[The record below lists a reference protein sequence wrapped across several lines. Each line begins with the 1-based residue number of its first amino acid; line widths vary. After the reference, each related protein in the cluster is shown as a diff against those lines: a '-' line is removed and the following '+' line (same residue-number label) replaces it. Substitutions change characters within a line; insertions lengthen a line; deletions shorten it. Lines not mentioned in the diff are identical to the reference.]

1 MDEQTTLQ
9 PQEQINS
16 PEQQQYFFAEQ
27 TPEPQEN
34 FSQSKTDS
42 QETPDLSINED
53 GDINFSDE
61 FLSDV
66 EKSFFGDKPA
76 SQPEGNTP
84 AQPQTTQPNYYTD
97 EELANTPYEQWD
109 INRLN
114 GDIKKFVPIVQEQL
128 QKRQMQQRV
137 AQNAQRMPDFL
148 QNQPKQYTPKEL
160 NDEARKLACQR
171 LGLVDPDD
179 LDVYE
184 GEHRAALDL
193 AMQELVGNRNREI
206 AEYGRRSASWQEL
219 QNFNNA
225 LVSQPDYQEFNKW
238 YLSRIKEL
246 NATPQQIQDYLYDK
260 AVQNGYNF
268 GLIQQ
273 EIYSWYREFQQSK
286 TQRPRA
292 KMPPKLE
299 STRGGYSDSGR
310 SVNLR
315 DFGNMDPEAQAQ
327 ALIQM
332 GYV

>member
-16 PEQQQYFFAEQ
+16 SEPQHDFFQ
-27 TPEPQEN
+27 DTTPEPQEN
-34 FSQSKTDS
+34 FSQ
-42 QETPDLSINED
+42 QETTEQGTPDLSINED

-76 SQPEGNTP
+76 SQPEGNIPQQQQP
-84 AQPQTTQPNYYTD
+84 AQQNFYTD
-97 EELANTPYEQWD
+97 EELVNTPYEQWD

-137 AQNAQRMPDFL
+137 SQNTQQMPDFL

-160 NDEARKLACQR
+160 NDEAHRLACQR
-171 LGLVDPDD
+171 LGLDDPDD
-179 LDVYE
+179 FDEYE
-184 GEHRAALDL
+184 GEHRAALNL
-193 AMQELVGNRNREI
+193 AMQELAGNRNKEI
-206 AEYGRRSASWQEL
+206 AEYGRRSESWQQL
-219 QNFNNA
+219 QNFNRE
-225 LVSQPDYQEFNKW
+225 LVSQPDFQEFNKW
-238 YLSRIKEL
+238 YVSRLKEF
-246 NATPQQIQDYLYDK
+246 NRTPQEMQRGLYDM
-260 AVQNGYNF
+260 AVSNGYNF
-268 GLIQQ
+268 GLIIQ
-273 EIYSWYREFQQSK
+273 EVYGWYREFQQTK

-327 ALIQM
+327 ALIKM